1 MYIKVRE
8 IKPEIDPHANH
19 DQKVKKRIH
28 KTGIFANKKRSNYQ
42 GTSRSVLN
50 EFLIQ
55 VSLLTL
61 S

>member
-8 IKPEIDPHANH
+8 IKPEINPHANH

-28 KTGIFANKKRSNYQ
+28 KTGIFAKKRSNYQ

-55 VSLLTL
+55 VLLLTL